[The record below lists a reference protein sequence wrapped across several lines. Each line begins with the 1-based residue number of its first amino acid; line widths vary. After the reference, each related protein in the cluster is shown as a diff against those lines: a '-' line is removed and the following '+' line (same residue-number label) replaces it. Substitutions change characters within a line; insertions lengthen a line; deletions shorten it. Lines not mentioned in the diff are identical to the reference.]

1 MNNLQK
7 IIEENEK
14 DSRFQF
20 ISEFCNDHNGEIR
33 FLRSVFYDEKDGAE
47 SILEFIKKREHD
59 SQLRLI
65 EGFREMVK
73 EKIEMI
79 GEPQGFSDD
88 CTWSK
93 GKKEGFID
101 ILFELN
107 EIK

>member
-14 DSRFQF
+14 KFNNWPLYQVPSNCTEVIGYDKNGTAYAGVVINHRD
-20 ISEFCNDHNGEIR
+20 IS
-33 FLRSVFYDEKDGAE
+33 
-47 SILEFIKKREHD
+47 
-59 SQLRLI
+59 LRLI